1 MMVQY
6 RRGHPVPDLRRV
18 LHDQGERVPER
29 LALPVQRGQQLGR
42 ARGRGR
48 VNSYADTHARSLVRR
63 RE

>member
-1 MMVQY
+1 MMAQY

-29 LALPVQRGQQLGR
+29 LALPVQRGRQQGR

-48 VNSYADTHARSLVRR
+48 VYSYADTHAISLLGQ

>member
-1 MMVQY
+1 MAQY

-18 LHDQGERVPER
+18 LHDQDERVPER

-48 VNSYADTHARSLVRR
+48 EYSYADIHATSQVAR

>member
-1 MMVQY
+1 MAQY

-29 LALPVQRGQQLGR
+29 LAPPVQRGRQLGR
-42 ARGRGR
+42 ARGRWR
-48 VNSYADTHARSLVRR
+48 EYSYADTHATSKEAR